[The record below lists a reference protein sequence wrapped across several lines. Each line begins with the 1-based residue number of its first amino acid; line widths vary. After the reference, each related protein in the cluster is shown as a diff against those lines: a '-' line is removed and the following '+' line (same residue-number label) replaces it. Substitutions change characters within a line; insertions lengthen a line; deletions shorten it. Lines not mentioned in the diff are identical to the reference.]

1 MVLQLNYTCKE
12 ETRAVHIHCYSHY
25 LNLAEV
31 GAINLKLMRSEL
43 DVVHKT
49 SKLVYYSPSRDG
61 LFQALK
67 VRLDQLS
74 RRMYSMLTRLSVL
87 ANSLASI
94 LSSDI
99 SILKLSRN
107 LKTLSESME
116 QVST

>member
-43 DVVHKT
+43 DIVHKT

-67 VRLDQLS
+67 VRLDQIIQEDVF
-74 RRMYSMLTRLSVL
+74 YADKVEC
-87 ANSLASI
+87 ASQF
-94 LSSDI
+94 I
-99 SILKLSRN
+99 S
-107 LKTLSESME
+107 
-116 QVST
+116 

>member
-1 MVLQLNYTCKE
+1 
-12 ETRAVHIHCYSHY
+12 
-25 LNLAEV
+25 
-31 GAINLKLMRSEL
+31 
-43 DVVHKT
+43 
-49 SKLVYYSPSRDG
+49 
-61 LFQALK
+61 
-67 VRLDQLS
+67 
-74 RRMYSMLTRLSVL
+74 MLTRLSVL